1 MYTAETIKLT
11 TISLHFPCNG
21 YYDYLWPV
29 HLELSMTTQEACCEC
44 QGHLLQQPG
53 TKGRK
58 IPRYCQAL
66 HHVTYCFIRQTLKPK
81 YPPTRLNIS
90 IIKNQ
95 GSAHHC
101 LQKYYQDLFFWSTL
115 SSLNLHKAESSQ
127 TDQKH
132 IEILVCL
139 SSNFVI
145 SASLSLPLTVLL
157 ED

>member
-11 TISLHFPCNG
+11 TISLHFTCKG

-58 IPRYCQAL
+58 IPRYCQTL
-66 HHVTYCFIRQTLKPK
+66 HQLTYCFIRHTLKLK

-90 IIKNQ
+90 IIRYQ

-101 LQKYYQDLFFWSTL
+101 LQNIYQGLFFWSTL
-115 SSLNLHKAESSQ
+115 SSLKLHKAESSQ

-132 IEILVCL
+132 IDILVCL
-139 SSNFVI
+139 SSNFYFCI
-145 SASLSLPLTVLL
+145 AFPLTVLP